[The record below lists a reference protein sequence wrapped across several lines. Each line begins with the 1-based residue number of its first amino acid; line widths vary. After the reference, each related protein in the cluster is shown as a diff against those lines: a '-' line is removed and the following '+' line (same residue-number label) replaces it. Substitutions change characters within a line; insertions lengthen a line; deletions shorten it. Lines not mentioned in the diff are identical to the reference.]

1 MPPELS
7 RIVLVDAD
15 TVCVPPCEATLA
27 REFQA
32 MPRTAWAAMGMSG
45 SRRREN
51 VSGILGLGTPPYDGP
66 QSGVVMIHLDRLR
79 VLDARFCGGG
89 GFPWWHCALG
99 WHGSDVNKS
108 TPEYPWPFADQEVF
122 RVLRLRRPTW
132 FHVLPCGMHA
142 DTQVLQGLVKRLVR
156 LLPRRSGPLCKGVN
170 VSMLLSASWPDS
182 DGDCSVRQA
191 GEQNSSAV
199 AFTHSA
205 GGMGGWAH
213 WAASEATSHLMTERS
228 RKARGDGGS
237 SSASASVAR
246 RYKRLCAM
254 LQEWQARWPHQSTL
268 DSYMHILRTASYG
281 PLLAPIAPCLATVS
295 RPRSLRRQLARAEAE
310 SAAKGALRPTSRRQG
325 SPFGLI
331 ELVLILGVIGLVLVL
346 VALQCCMS
354 QFP

>member
-32 MPRTAWAAMGMSG
+32 MPRTAWAAVGMSG
-45 SRRREN
+45 ARSRWLGKN
-51 VSGILGLGTPPYDGP
+51 LTSDVSGILGLSYPPYDGP

-122 RVLRLRRPTW
+122 RVLRLRRPNW

-205 GGMGGWAH
+205 GGMGSWAH
-213 WAASEATSHLMTERS
+213 WAASEATSEATKRN
-228 RKARGDGGS
+228 RKARGDGGN

-246 RYKRLCAM
+246 QRFCAM
-254 LQEWQARWPHQSTL
+254 LQGLP
-268 DSYMHILRTASYG
+268 
-281 PLLAPIAPCLATVS
+281 PIAPRPGTPLS
-295 RPRSLRRQLARAEAE
+295 RPHSLRRQIARAETE
-310 SAAKGALRPTSRRQG
+310 STAVKGALRRTSRRDA
-325 SPFGLI
+325 PFGLI
-331 ELVLILGVIGLVLVL
+331 EFVSILGLIGLVLVL
-346 VALQCCMS
+346 VVVSCDMS
-354 QFP
+354 HFP